1 MGLGKFDVKKL
12 AGLTQ
17 DSRAVKRGFLFAA
30 LPGSKMDGRKFI
42 EDAIRNGASAV
53 LAPTGAMLPDGT
65 DDVELITDDNPR
77 RKLALLAAE
86 FYGGQPGFIAAVTGT
101 NGKTSTVHFARDLW
115 KLRGLKAA
123 SIGTLGVRMED
134 TVRSGSLT
142 TPDPVS
148 LQAELAD
155 LAAVKVTHLVME
167 ASSIGLH
174 QHRLDGVQVK
184 AAAYTNLSWDHI
196 DYHADMDNYFEAK
209 ARLFAEILDKS
220 GAAIL
225 NADTPEFEKLK
236 KLAEKRGCHVISYGH
251 KGEDIKIIS
260 AQPTPGGKE
269 LKLEIFGKT
278 YEVQFPV
285 VGAFQM
291 MNALCALGIVIAEDP
306 DNEEAVDFY
315 VQALSKLQGPPGR
328 LQLVPGHAKDA
339 AVYVDYAHTP
349 DALKNVLEALRPHTT
364 GKLVCLF
371 GCGGDR
377 DRSKRPAMGEIAA
390 KLADTVI
397 VTDDNPRSENPES
410 IRKEI
415 LKAAAGAK
423 EIGNRREA
431 IQEAVKNLGK
441 GDVLVIAGKG
451 HEQGQIF
458 EDHTESFDDVT
469 EAAKAIRELKA

>member
-1 MGLGKFDVKKL
+1 MIRFDVKKL
-12 AGLTQ
+12 KGLTQ

-42 EDAIRNGASAV
+42 EDAIQNGASAV
-53 LAPTGAMLPDGT
+53 LAPTGAMLPEGASG
-65 DDVELITDDNPR
+65 VELITDDNPR

-86 FYGGQPGFIAAVTGT
+86 FYGAQPGFIAAVTGT

-123 SIGTLGVRMED
+123 SIGTLGVRMD
-134 TVRSGSLT
+134 DAVRSGSLT

-220 GAAIL
+220 GTAVL
-225 NADTPEFEKLK
+225 NADTPEFAKLK
-236 KLAEKRGCHVISYGH
+236 KLAEKRGCDVISYGH
-251 KGEDIKIIS
+251 AGEDIRIVS
-260 AQPTPGGKE
+260 AEPAPGGNQ
-269 LKLEIFGKT
+269 LKLEIFGKPHD
-278 YEVQFPV
+278 VLFPI
-285 VGAFQM
+285 VGAFQT
-291 MNALCALGIVIAEDP
+291 MNALCALGIVLAENPDDP
-306 DNEEAVDFY
+306 EATNFY

-328 LQLVPGHAKDA
+328 LQLVPGHAKGA

-349 DALKNVLEALRPHTT
+349 DALKNILEALRPHTN
-364 GKLVCLF
+364 GKLVCVF

-377 DRSKRPAMGEIAA
+377 DRSKRPAMGEIAS
-390 KLADTVI
+390 KLAHAVI
-397 VTDDNPRSENPES
+397 ITDDNPRSENPAS

-415 LKAAAGAK
+415 LKAAPGAK
-423 EIGNRREA
+423 DIGNRREA
-431 IQEAVKNLGK
+431 IQEAVKNLDA

-458 EDHTESFDDVT
+458 EDRTEPFDDVT
-469 EAAKAIRELKA
+469 EAAKAIKELKA

>member
-1 MGLGKFDVKKL
+1 MIRFDVKKL
-12 AGLTQ
+12 KGLTQ
-17 DSRAVKRGFLFAA
+17 DSRAVKRGYLFAA

-42 EDAIRNGASAV
+42 EDAIQNGASAV
-53 LAPTGAMLPDGT
+53 LAPTGAMLPEGASG
-65 DDVELITDDNPR
+65 VELITDDNPR

-86 FYGGQPGFIAAVTGT
+86 FYGAQPGFIAAVTGT

-123 SIGTLGVRMED
+123 SIGTLGVRMD
-134 TVRSGSLT
+134 DAVRSGSLT

-174 QHRLDGVQVK
+174 QHRLDGVQLK

-220 GAAIL
+220 GTAVL
-225 NADTPEFEKLK
+225 NADTPEFAELK
-236 KLAEKRGCHVISYGH
+236 KLSEKRGCDVISYGYA
-251 KGEDIKIIS
+251 GEEIKIIS
-260 AQPTPGGKE
+260 AEPAPGGNQ
-269 LKLEIFGKT
+269 LKLEIFGKSHD
-278 YEVQFPV
+278 VLFPI
-285 VGAFQM
+285 VGAFQT
-291 MNALCALGIVIAEDP
+291 MNALCSLGIVIAEDP
-306 DNEEAVDFY
+306 GNHEAINFY

-328 LQLVPGHAKDA
+328 LQLVPGHAKGA

-349 DALKNVLEALRPHTT
+349 DALKNVLEALRPHTK
-364 GKLVCLF
+364 GKLVCVF

-377 DRSKRPAMGEIAA
+377 DRSKRPSMGELAS
-390 KLADTVI
+390 KLADAVI
-397 VTDDNPRSENPES
+397 ITDDNPRSEKPEA

-415 LKAAAGAK
+415 LKSAPGAK
-423 EIGNRREA
+423 EIGNRRDA
-431 IQEAVKNLGK
+431 IQEAVKNLSK
-441 GDVLVIAGKG
+441 GDVLVIVGKG

-458 EDHTESFDDVT
+458 EDRTEPFDDVT
-469 EAAKAIRELKA
+469 EAAKAIKELKA

>member
-1 MGLGKFDVKKL
+1 MIRFDVKKL
-12 AGLTQ
+12 KGLTQ
-17 DSRAVKRGFLFAA
+17 DSRAVKRGYLFAA

-42 EDAIRNGASAV
+42 EDAIRNGASAI

-65 DDVELITDDNPR
+65 GDVELITDDNPR

-86 FYGGQPGFIAAVTGT
+86 FYGAQPGFIAAVTGT

-123 SIGTLGVRMED
+123 SIGTLGVRMD
-134 TVRSGSLT
+134 DAVRSGSLT

-220 GAAIL
+220 GTAVL
-225 NADTPEFEKLK
+225 NADTPEFAELK
-236 KLAEKRGCHVISYGH
+236 KLAEKRGCDVISYGH
-251 KGEDIKIIS
+251 AGEEIKIIS
-260 AQPTPGGKE
+260 AEPAPSGNQ
-269 LKLEIFGKT
+269 LRLEIFGKS
-278 YEVQFPV
+278 YDVLFPI
-285 VGAFQM
+285 VGAFQT
-291 MNALCALGIVIAEDP
+291 MNALCALGIVVAEEP
-306 DNEEAVDFY
+306 DNHEDIIFY

-328 LQLVPGHAKDA
+328 LQLVPGHMKGA
-339 AVYVDYAHTP
+339 ALYVDYAHTP
-349 DALKNVLEALRPHTT
+349 DALKNVLEALRPHTK
-364 GKLVCLF
+364 GKLMCVF

-377 DRSKRPAMGEIAA
+377 DRSKRPAMGEIAS
-390 KLADTVI
+390 KLADAVI
-397 VTDDNPRSENPES
+397 VTDDNPRSEKPEA

-415 LKAAAGAK
+415 LKSAPGAK

-431 IQEAVKNLGK
+431 IQEAVKNLNA

-458 EDHTESFDDVT
+458 EDRTEPFDDVT
-469 EAAKAIRELKA
+469 EAAKAIKELKA